1 MGSPAAGSIPRSCW
15 DDGRAEVGSGEQP
28 TLPAQT
34 PGFPS
39 SAGGRGSPQPHT
51 GPLGQARLSGALS
64 EKPWHPFYKKHR
76 LFEEMGGG
84 GGAKPAPH
92 HHRWLPPTLAHRV
105 PADGKQHS
113 QRREEEG
120 RREGG
125 GRGCLGGAAV
135 LPSPLPPGSGGG
147 QDEFPHHLL
156 CISPRKGWVEG

>member
-76 LFEEMGGG
+76 LFEEMGRG

-113 QRREEEG
+113 QRREEES

-135 LPSPLPPGSGGG
+135 LPSPLPQGSGGG